1 MPVPAPVIPP
11 EAYPTPLRSAAQA
24 APAPTP
30 PVSAPNPAASLQLH
44 PDIVSSKRTV
54 MGVFAPS
61 VLPQG
66 PQPATQPAP
75 IPPPAAMPPSYAE
88 LPSSKRTM
96 LGVPTPSGM
105 QVGGEVVPTP
115 GLPAA
120 APSMPAPRPMP
131 APTTPPGPKVE
142 VSAAA
147 FQVADPS
154 YRVPTTAAAPSAPSA
169 APLSPR
175 HAPTRIDRDSLA
187 SIPPRRS
194 RVGLV
199 IAILIG
205 LLAVAGIVVVLV
217 YQEEIFGTEEAPT
230 KPVKTADGAVVMVPA
245 KDGATVPLPPP
256 PPPPSIAAR
265 LVYSGDGATI
275 ELEFGQIT
283 SVRPVN
289 EIRLAAGPKAG
300 TPDAVLV
307 PGKKVSL
314 ADFFPAGTE
323 PSPGTVKIPLD
334 VTFGDGTTERVENDL
349 MVPYTF
355 RAALVADAPQPTV
368 RVAFRLAGEGRTLEV
383 VGAPVDV
390 QDGGVA
396 TYEAAVES
404 LRGKAGVWT
413 ESPSRVDLSLPFV
426 VRNAAG
432 VVAEGTAGA
441 SVPVVP
447 LRIDFPADASMTTDE
462 SVWVR
467 GETAPGATVTLE
479 GAAVTVSESGAF
491 AVEVPLAEGAER
503 SLALSATKAG
513 ALARNAA
520 STVRRVTAR
529 ELEQSGDAWA
539 AALTEQLG
547 YSDFAAAA
555 DSFQGRKVD
564 LLGRIA
570 SVPSAREGVL
580 SFVLFVDTA
589 SGCPAAEVCAVM
601 IHAPTAQALSE
612 RQQVRVLG
620 EITGRERTTSET
632 FPELPALRAAFVV
645 PR

>member
-1 MPVPAPVIPP
+1 
-11 EAYPTPLRSAAQA
+11 
-24 APAPTP
+24 
-30 PVSAPNPAASLQLH
+30 
-44 PDIVSSKRTV
+44 
-54 MGVFAPS
+54 
-61 VLPQG
+61 
-66 PQPATQPAP
+66 
-75 IPPPAAMPPSYAE
+75 
-88 LPSSKRTM
+88 
-96 LGVPTPSGM
+96 
-105 QVGGEVVPTP
+105 
-115 GLPAA
+115 
-120 APSMPAPRPMP
+120 
-131 APTTPPGPKVE
+131 
-142 VSAAA
+142 
-147 FQVADPS
+147 
-154 YRVPTTAAAPSAPSA
+154 
-169 APLSPR
+169 
-175 HAPTRIDRDSLA
+175 
-187 SIPPRRS
+187 
-194 RVGLV
+194 
-199 IAILIG
+199 

-217 YQEEIFGTEEAPT
+217 YQEEIFGTDETPT
-230 KPVKTADGAVVMVPA
+230 KAVKTADGAVVMVPV
-245 KDGATVPLPPP
+245 KDGATAPLPPP
-256 PPPPSIAAR
+256 PPPPSIDAR

-275 ELEFGQIT
+275 ELEFGRIT

-307 PGKKVSL
+307 PGKKVPL

-323 PSPGTVKIPLD
+323 PAPGTVKIPLD
-334 VTFGDGTTERVENDL
+334 VTFGDGTTERIENDL
-349 MVPYTF
+349 VVPYTF
-355 RAALVADAPQPTV
+355 RASLVADAPQPTV

-383 VGAPVDV
+383 AGSPVGV

-413 ESPSRVDLSLPFV
+413 ESASRVDLSLPFV
-426 VRNAAG
+426 VRDAAG

-441 SVPVVP
+441 SVPVVA

-467 GETAPGATVTLE
+467 GETAPGAAVTLD
-479 GAAVTVSESGAF
+479 GAAVTVGENGAF
-491 AVEVPLAEGAER
+491 AVEVPLAEGTER
-503 SLALSATKAG
+503 ALALSATKAG

-520 STVRRVTAR
+520 ITVRRITAR

-539 AALTEQLG
+539 AALTEKLG

-570 SVPSAREGVL
+570 SVPSAREGIL

-589 SGCPAAEVCAVM
+589 SGCPSAEVCAVM

-632 FPELPALRAAFVV
+632 FPELPALRAAFAV